1 MDAGG
6 HRVTILEAAAAIRA
20 KKISS
25 RELVDDT
32 LTRIGRANPNINAFI
47 TVTEDSAR
55 ARADAMD
62 AELARGID
70 RGPLH
75 GIPIAHKDL
84 VQIKGARTTGGS
96 KILADFVPDRDGV
109 VVTKL
114 DAAGAISVGKTG
126 LHELAFGITSNNPHF
141 GAIHNPWD
149 LERVPGGSSG
159 GSAAAL
165 AADLLPMATGTDTG
179 GSIRIPASF
188 CGVVGLKPTYE
199 RVSRVG
205 VLPLSFTLD
214 HVGPMARTVRD
225 VAVSFQAMAERLE
238 NPNQSVPARGVSLQ
252 GIRIGVPV
260 NFYFDRVDLEVAGAV
275 RSAVQTAA
283 ALGARVV
290 EVRVPDMEALNAI
303 ARIVQLCEAAA
314 VYGSYLHRREDFGAD
329 VLALLTQGQLF
340 SATDYVDAQRL
351 RKIFVMEFRR
361 LWNEVDCIFTPAT
374 PAAAPKIGEMST
386 HIAGIDEDVRA
397 AATRLTRGFNLLGN
411 PVLALPCGFT
421 QNGLPIGLQIAAA
434 GNQEDR
440 LLRVGAAMEDAMGF
454 AGRVAAGFS

>member
-1 MDAGG
+1 
-6 HRVTILEAAAAIRA
+6 VTILEAAAAIRA
-20 KKISS
+20 KNISS
-25 RELVDDT
+25 RELVDMT
-32 LTRIGRANPNINAFI
+32 LARIARANPRLNAFI
-47 TVTEDSAR
+47 TVTGDSAR
-55 ARADAMD
+55 IRADAMD

-84 VQIKGARTTGGS
+84 VQTKGVRTTGGS
-96 KILADFVPDRDGV
+96 KIFADFVPDRDAV
-109 VVTKL
+109 VAAKL
-114 DAAGAISVGKTG
+114 GTAGAILVGKTG
-126 LHELAFGITSNNPHF
+126 LHELAFGITSTNPHY

-149 LERVPGGSSG
+149 LERIPGGSSG

-188 CGVVGLKPTYE
+188 CGIVGLKPTYD
-199 RVSRVG
+199 RVSREG

-225 VAVSFQAMAERLE
+225 VALAFHAMGE
-238 NPNQSVPARGVSLQ
+238 NPGAFVSLPAAS
-252 GIRIGVPV
+252 GDLRGLRIGLPE
-260 NFYFDRVDLEVAGAV
+260 NFYFDGLDLEVAGSV
-275 RSAVQTAA
+275 RKAVQTAA

-290 EVRVPDMEALNAI
+290 EVRVPDIEALNVV
-303 ARIVQLCEAAA
+303 ARVIQLGEAAA
-314 VYGSYLHRREDFGAD
+314 VYRAYLDRRDDFGAD
-329 VLALLTQGQLF
+329 VLALLTQGRFL

-351 RKIFVMEFRR
+351 RRIFATEFRK

-374 PAAAPKIGEMST
+374 PIVAPKIGELAT
-386 HIAGIDEDVRA
+386 KVCGTLEDVRQ

-411 PVLALPCGFT
+411 PALALPCGFT

-434 GNQEDR
+434 ANREDV
-440 LLRVGAAMEDAMGF
+440 LFRVGAAMEDAMGF
-454 AGRVAAGFS
+454 GGQSASGF